1 MWRQWYSECRACFIR
16 SKRTTELVTST
27 IFDDISLDLKLKEIP
42 TGTIKRVGAEDVKVV
57 ASSSLESVY
66 FIEMPKE
73 YIKSTTTP
81 ITIMLYNGEVLI
93 DEIQTNFL
101 GPSPKRSKR

>member
-1 MWRQWYSECRACFIR
+1 VPGMLYQEQENDRISNLYNITFIN
-16 SKRTTELVTST
+16 KT
-27 IFDDISLDLKLKEIP
+27 FDDISLDLKLKEIP

-101 GPSPKRSKR
+101 GPSPKRTKR